1 MVLESNQDAVRERRP
16 PSCGLHAMTG
26 LALAVVLVVAVG
38 CRAGPR
44 GDPGVPPS
52 PVADSAWLTV
62 TAGED
67 GRGPYESGEVVALGQ
82 ASVGESIAWE
92 FVLQNTGWSA
102 LELDAVRLAGPDGWT
117 LESPEVPQVIE
128 VEGAIVTGTVRG
140 LFDEAGRYEAAFNV
154 DSNSDEWPEF
164 ELTLVLEVVE

>member
-1 MVLESNQDAVRERRP
+1 
-16 PSCGLHAMTG
+16 MTR

-52 PVADSAWLTV
+52 PVADSARLTV

-82 ASVGESIAWE
+82 ASGGDSTAWD
-92 FVLQNTGWSA
+92 FVLQNTGLAA
-102 LELDAVRLAGPDGWT
+102 LELDAVLLAGPDGWT
-117 LESPEVPQVIE
+117 LESPLVPQVIE
-128 VEGAIVTGTVRG
+128 VEGAIVTGTVRAM
-140 LFDEAGRYEAAFNV
+140 FDQEGHYEAAFNV
-154 DSNSDEWPEF
+154 DSNSEEWPEF
-164 ELTLVLEVVE
+164 ELTLTLEVAE